1 MIIECSYCEVKVF
14 GKVIA
19 EHIADDPEVP
29 YTSHVQ
35 LMECPRC
42 KNTLVGGFDR
52 FFNEDLEDFHEV
64 VRLWPN
70 QEIFSPSEIPEIC
83 RASIV
88 EAKLC
93 YKAKAFSATAVM
105 CGRVLEGICKHHG
118 TTSKNLFT
126 GIKELREKKIID
138 ERIYLWSEQL
148 RYHRNIGAHASEEK
162 VTKEDAGDL
171 LEFVTAIC
179 DYVFVLNK
187 KFDEFMSR
195 KKKPETIQKNPSS

>member
-1 MIIECSYCEVKVF
+1 MIIECSYCEVRVF

-19 EHIADDPEVP
+19 EHVTRDPDVP
-29 YTSHVQ
+29 YVSYVQ

-42 KNTLVGGFDR
+42 NNTLIGGYDNFPD
-52 FFNEDLEDFHEV
+52 EDPENTNEV

-70 QEIFSPSEIPEIC
+70 QEIFSPLDIPEIC
-83 RASIV
+83 RVSIV

-148 RYHRNIGAHASEEK
+148 RHHRNIGAHASEEK
-162 VTKEDAGDL
+162 VTKEDARDL
-171 LEFVTAIC
+171 LEFVIAIC
-179 DYVFVLNK
+179 DYVFVLTK
-187 KFDEFMSR
+187 KFEEFVSR
-195 KKKPETIQKNPSS
+195 KKESESSE

>member
-1 MIIECSYCEVKVF
+1 MIIECSYCEVRVF
-14 GKVIA
+14 GTVIA
-19 EHIADDPEVP
+19 EHVTRDPDVP
-29 YTSHVQ
+29 YTSYVQ

-42 KNTLVGGFDR
+42 KNTLIGGYDR
-52 FFNEDLEDFHEV
+52 FYDEDPEDMNEV

-70 QEIFSPSEIPEIC
+70 QEIFSPLDIPEIC
-83 RASIV
+83 RVSIV

-118 TTSKNLFT
+118 TTSKNLFA
-126 GIKELREKKIID
+126 GIKELRENKIID

-148 RYHRNIGAHASEEK
+148 RRHRNIGAHASEEK
-162 VTKEDAGDL
+162 VAKEDAKDL
-171 LEFVTAIC
+171 LDFVIAIC

-187 KFDEFMSR
+187 KFDAFMSR
-195 KKKPETIQKNPSS
+195 KKITEDVKNLTD